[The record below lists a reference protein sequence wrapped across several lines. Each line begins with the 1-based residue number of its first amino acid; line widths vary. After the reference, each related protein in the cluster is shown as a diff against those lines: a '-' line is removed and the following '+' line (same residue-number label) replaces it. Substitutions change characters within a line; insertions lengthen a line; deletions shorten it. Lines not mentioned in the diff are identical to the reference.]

1 MNEHSSRD
9 ASFGDLRI
17 PQSIQELAECFQP
30 GIDDLAAPEF
40 APLARWL
47 ADNEAHQRAFDKLC
61 ALDQRIGMA
70 FRQVDA
76 PDPNDLQRIVSDAA
90 MVERPVAKRSVW
102 RRPATRWAAAIAAT
116 VVLGVLTVN
125 FLPDRTIAYSSEQL
139 AQFGLQWTQQ
149 IRQRRNWSIDLDAAP
164 ADRPV
169 SDEIVIEHRS
179 WMTLDTALDRKTA
192 VYDFGLPQG
201 RQAYLFVVA
210 APGAADLSPLF
221 PMVPDYRTGK
231 YSVGVC
237 RHGDLVYVLV
247 VEGSR
252 RDYSSLLRER
262 REPA

>member
-17 PQSIQELAECFQP
+17 PQAIQELAECYQP

-47 ADNEAHQRAFDKLC
+47 ADDEAHRRAFDKLC

-102 RRPATRWAAAIAAT
+102 RRPAMRWAAAIAAT

-125 FLPDRTIAYSSEQL
+125 FFAGSHHS
-139 AQFGLQWTQQ
+139 
-149 IRQRRNWSIDLDAAP
+149 
-164 ADRPV
+164 
-169 SDEIVIEHRS
+169 
-179 WMTLDTALDRKTA
+179 
-192 VYDFGLPQG
+192 
-201 RQAYLFVVA
+201 LFVGTAGSIWLAVDATNPA
-210 APGAADLSPLF
+210 AA
-221 PMVPDYRTGK
+221 K
-231 YSVGVC
+231 
-237 RHGDLVYVLV
+237 LV
-247 VEGSR
+247 
-252 RDYSSLLRER
+252 D
-262 REPA
+262 